1 MLIVYCI
8 NFHLQLHGDMAESQS
23 IAVISDDELS
33 HGEELDDM
41 EERQAFQS
49 DEEVN
54 LQLNSQITV
63 KNEFQSEHQIGDHYL
78 VFILKSKF

>member
-1 MLIVYCI
+1 
-8 NFHLQLHGDMAESQS
+8 MAENQS

-54 LQLNSQITV
+54 HQLNSQITV
-63 KNEFQSEHQIGDHYL
+63 KNEFQSE
-78 VFILKSKF
+78 